1 MIPRLIH
8 QIWKDRVVPD
18 AVSAYVDTWRRL
30 HPDWQYRLWTDA
42 DLAELVDSR
51 FPEYRDIY
59 HGYPLPIMRA
69 DFGRYL
75 VLKAFG
81 GIYADLD
88 AEALAPFEPLLNS
101 GVPVFAEEPPSHT
114 QLEFVWRRG
123 FARLVSNAVIASP
136 PDHPFWDYFLNLLR
150 RCRAA
155 SNPLDATGPFVLTAA
170 IDSAP
175 LAEKPQVLPAEVFS
189 PFDKFGEPV
198 PRSSCEVK
206 ILAHH
211 HWIGS
216 WYKAVSSPTVV
227 ALPSSGGPRPII
239 SQIRQEARAWLGSLL
254 STPEDRFLRSID
266 RHRLAAPLCGIE
278 HLLIAVPVLNAAAT
292 LDALFASI
300 LRLRYPR
307 AALSLAFLDG
317 NSSDASLA
325 KLRAFE
331 TRYGADFSRIS
342 ILQVGHRRATDAP
355 RWAPEIQRQRRAAIA
370 RARNLLIRKALKD
383 EDRVLWIDA
392 DIIAFPADALEQLL
406 ATGARIAHP
415 NAVRAYGGPSMDL
428 NCWVIERH
436 LNDAAMAAWI
446 RDGLYQ
452 PPAGRQRL
460 YLSDLRYRDAVA
472 LDSVGGTMLLVDA
485 ELHRAGLVF
494 PARPYR
500 HLIETEAFAAAAHDL
515 GIEMIGLPN
524 LEILHAPT

>member
-8 QIWKDRVVPD
+8 QIWKDRTVPD
-18 AVSAYVDTWRRL
+18 ALVAYVDTWRRF
-30 HPDWQYRLWTDA
+30 HPAWQYQLWTDV
-42 DLAELVDSR
+42 DLADFIDCR
-51 FPEYRDIY
+51 FPEYRDLY

-69 DFGRYL
+69 DLGRYL
-75 VLKAFG
+75 LLKAFG
-81 GIYADLD
+81 GVYADLD
-88 AEALAPFEPLLNS
+88 SEALAPFDSLLVS
-101 GVPVFAEEPPSHT
+101 GAPIFAAEPPSHA
-114 QLEFVWRRG
+114 QLEFVRQRR
-123 FARLVSNAVIASP
+123 FDRLVSNAVIASP

-150 RCRAA
+150 RCRTA

-170 IDSAP
+170 IDAAP
-175 LAEKPQVLPAEVFS
+175 VTERPRVFPAEVFS
-189 PFDKFGEPV
+189 PFDKFGDPV
-198 PRSSCEVK
+198 SGSASEVE
-206 ILAHH
+206 ILARH

-216 WYKAVSSPTVV
+216 WYKSAPASASSIGSIPRDSGV
-227 ALPSSGGPRPII
+227 AYNRQRAGG
-239 SQIRQEARAWLGSLL
+239 WLGSLR

-266 RHRLAAPLCGIE
+266 RHRLVAPRRGNGL
-278 HLLIAVPVLNAAAT
+278 LLIAVPVLNGAAT
-292 LDALFASI
+292 LDALFASL

-317 NSSDASLA
+317 NSNDDSLT

-331 TRYGADFSRIS
+331 TRHGAEFRRVT
-342 ILQVGHRRATDAP
+342 ILQAGNRRGMDAC
-355 RWAPEIQRQRRAAIA
+355 RWAPEIQRPRRAAIA

-383 EDRVLWIDA
+383 EDQVLWIDA
-392 DIIAFPADALEQLL
+392 DIIAFPADTLEQLL
-406 ATGARIAHP
+406 ATQARIAHP

-436 LNDAAMAAWI
+436 LDEAAIAAWT

-452 PPAGRQRL
+452 PPIGCQRL
-460 YLSDLRYRDAVA
+460 YLSDLRYRNTVA

-485 ELHRAGLVF
+485 VLHRAGLLF

-500 HLIETEAFAAAAHDL
+500 RLIETEAFAAAAHDL

-524 LEILHAPT
+524 LEILHAST